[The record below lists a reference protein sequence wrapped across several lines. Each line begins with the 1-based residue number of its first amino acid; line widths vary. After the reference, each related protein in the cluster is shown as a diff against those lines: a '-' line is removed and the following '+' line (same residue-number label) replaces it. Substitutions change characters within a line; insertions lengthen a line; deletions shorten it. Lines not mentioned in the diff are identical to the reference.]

1 MLNEYNIHN
10 IQTPNLWLCSYYSIL
25 EINTNCNSKHINP
38 YISVLYVPS
47 VLYTSV
53 IALLNI
59 IINHKMR
66 GWGNRGATWPLLIV
80 LGVITLFC
88 QRLILMQSLFDLF
101 SAPSVCFSAHQSHF
115 YHFCFLCWYG
125 GEGKN
130 GTLYVWSEKKKKPHQ
145 YPLQI
150 QAWLHHCLQKFITSA
165 HINCFFLLQCK
176 QKCMYMS
183 NQHIGI
189 KLFICFSLLFLFYKC
204 HMMNA
209 I

>member
-130 GTLYVWSEKKKKPHQ
+130 GTLYVWSEKKKKTASVSFANTSMVASLPPEIHHFCSHQ
-145 YPLQI
+145 
-150 QAWLHHCLQKFITSA
+150 
-165 HINCFFLLQCK
+165 
-176 QKCMYMS
+176 
-183 NQHIGI
+183 
-189 KLFICFSLLFLFYKC
+189 LFLPT
-204 HMMNA
+204 A
-209 I
+209 V